1 MSIGGYKI
9 RNQAAILFITFATV
23 EWVDVFTRKDY
34 RDIVLDSIKFCQ
46 AQKGL
51 ALHAWCL
58 MSNHLHL
65 VASAKN
71 KNLSDVLRD
80 FKKFTN
86 KQLIEAI
93 INNKHESRRNW
104 MLNIFQEEG
113 SESSRNKTYQFWR
126 QDNQPEELYSPRFVF
141 QKINYIHMNPVVAGL
156 VDKPEHYLY
165 SSAKDY
171 QATKKCGLLDLEF
184 L

>member
-1 MSIGGYKI
+1 MNIGGYKI
-9 RNQAAILFITFATV
+9 RNQSAIHFITFATV

-34 RDIVLDSIKFCQ
+34 RDIVLDSIRFCQ
-46 AQKGL
+46 VEKGL

-65 VASAKN
+65 VASAKY
-71 KNLSDVLRD
+71 KNLSDILRD
-80 FKKFTN
+80 FKKFTS
-86 KQLIEAI
+86 KQLIETI
-93 INNKHESRRNW
+93 INNKQESRRDW
-104 MLNIFQEEG
+104 MLRIFQEEG
-113 SESSRNKTYQFWR
+113 SKNSRNKYYQFWR

-141 QKINYIHMNPVVAGL
+141 QKINYMHYNPVIAGI
-156 VDKPEHYLY
+156 VERPEHYLY

-171 QATKKCGLLDLEF
+171 HATRKCGLVDLEF